1 MTGPFKGLSQ
11 HESALDV
18 VTVITELLN
27 RLESTEKKNL
37 VASKHSITSRVVED
51 LKRRE
56 MDTPGV
62 LNAIKEYSEMDTHA
76 EKCYE
81 EILSNS
87 STSHERSD
95 LTDSYSSNLYS
106 SMFSE
111 DIASN
116 RFDVTY
122 TDKNMT
128 VQNPARNKDEIK
140 QDADAD
146 KCPQLSRKARM
157 IGIDI
162 GSGFTSKGTS
172 PTLFRRHGQH
182 GIMNGFEQINDN
194 LFARKDNR
202 FMVFNDAG
210 LSDWPPY
217 SQTRLGSI
225 IEDINLV
232 RSAVHD

>member
-1 MTGPFKGLSQ
+1 LTGPFKGLSQ

-37 VASKHSITSRVVED
+37 VANKHSSTTRVVED

-62 LNAIKEYSEMDTHA
+62 LNAIKEYSEMDTRA
-76 EKCYE
+76 EKCYD

-87 STSHERSD
+87 STSRERSD

-111 DIASN
+111 DIVSN

-122 TDKNMT
+122 TDKNMK
-128 VQNPARNKDEIK
+128 VKNPASNKDEIK
-140 QDADAD
+140 QDVDAD
-146 KCPQLSRKARM
+146 KCPQLFRKARM
-157 IGIDI
+157 VGIDI
-162 GSGFTSKGTS
+162 GSGFTSKGAS
-172 PTLFRRHGQH
+172 PTLFRRHGQNEN
-182 GIMNGFEQINDN
+182 ISGFEQINDN

-225 IEDINLV
+225 TEDINLV
-232 RSAVHD
+232 RSAIHD